1 MAKKKCKARDKVS
14 WSNPKVSTVVSYLQ
28 LGENRITKAE
38 LMSLGTKDIFYQLR
52 NSGYIRESSNG
63 TFAGTEK
70 LHRHIKKM
78 DGSHFSSSGS
88 AFHSQKLRDSLSL
101 LPSSVLE
108 RKAFKTSFDIEAAF
122 NKKTLKSQ
130 DYRET
135 LQTMKSEIRTNLH
148 STEVSFKMNL
158 SRCTDDIEEYQ
169 LKLGYLRQ
177 RTELE
182 SKLSYLEDKPFLVP
196 DYCVTLSMSERLQ
209 YIENLEGYRAT
220 LNESSKAY
228 SLFTESI
235 DKLRGMPEG
244 TVTVNVEIATSNYGN
259 RELYLHQCFEQ
270 LSGTPQI
277 ILM

>member
-1 MAKKKCKARDKVS
+1 MAKKKCKTRNKVS

-108 RKAFKTSFDIEAAF
+108 RKAFKTSFDIEATF

-135 LQTMKSEIRTNLH
+135 LQTMRHELH
-148 STEVSFKMNL
+148 SGLHSLTASLKTGL
-158 SRCTDDIEEYQ
+158 SNCTDDVEEYQ

-177 RTELE
+177 KEELE
-182 SKLSYLEDKPFLVP
+182 SRLSYLEDKPYLVP

-228 SLFTESI
+228 SLCTESI
-235 DKLRGMPEG
+235 DKLKGMPEG
-244 TVTVNVEIATSNYGN
+244 TVTVNVEIATSTYGN
-259 RELYLHQCFEQ
+259 RQLYLHRCFER
-270 LSGTPQI
+270 LSGVPQI
-277 ILM
+277 IIM